1 MASSTGNN
9 DRAALLTQQAVN
21 LVDAGNLEEGA
32 RKIREAISLAP
43 DHPQVKAAFGKIQAD
58 NTIDVVLKL
67 CERFAEDN
75 DSKAGIEA
83 VSYITTRGSQIS
95 KSVAVQCL
103 QLLVKQQYVQD
114 KGVRDSLVADLLLY
128 SLGAREYLAKQLQ
141 GSVTRSFDEFYE
153 VGDGSATGLAAA
165 VLDPAAWSTEMLRDA
180 GEQDVFRLFM
190 AKLLESGNDH
200 NGRALKG
207 IARLLATDAAKLYTI
222 IDEDSF
228 DAMLASL
235 DDRLSLDIRSQ
246 ATLATAKYL
255 EVSKE
260 AGQEQLS
267 RFITTR
273 IGNHSSDD
281 LIVAFSAAA
290 AVFPLVPIMASSLFL
305 SEGFVPS
312 LVSLLEKETKSQKV
326 EQAAL
331 DMLSAACID
340 GGCREAICK
349 HCLRWLHLV
358 VNTGDNH
365 RRGQAAVILAKVKS
379 TNAFGKA
386 SQPGQESKN
395 DIADV
400 VPMFQAMLLD
410 GGDTDR
416 KNSIEGLAYA
426 SMQAKVKEEIA
437 INTGLLNRLT
447 HVQDISPLVGSRT
460 KKAERFPSGQDPM
473 TSSISF
479 GTLTILDNLTRYLP
493 QLSEQQ
499 KRMSELKAY
508 ANAAPG
514 TTHSDPLDDDDHV
527 SDRCKFVL
535 RAKVVPYMV
544 NLEKVHKPKGL
555 SPSSLAIMARILLS
569 LSRTPSSRGELV
581 QQGAVNLLRSIYE
594 TNSLERPGK
603 GLAAHALARIL
614 ISIDPQLVVKNR
626 TAKSTVEIVR
636 SLLRNPDADS
646 SDGPRD
652 LLPEFEGL
660 LALTNLASDPLL
672 DAGTQIVQSIF
683 DKIEELMLS
692 STPLLQR
699 AATELLCNLM
709 TCPSGLQKLADGSKA
724 ACRRLHIVLALA
736 DAEDVATRQAAAG
749 ALAMLTEWFEV
760 VVKAIL
766 DRERGVRILLTLCED
781 DDKGCV
787 HRGVV
792 CIQNMLTS
800 EGVVGKRAC
809 EDIRAL
815 NGIAILRRV
824 LVTRKGDKAIVE
836 SSIKA
841 LEVLT

>member
-1 MASSTGNN
+1 M
-9 DRAALLTQQAVN
+9 
-21 LVDAGNLEEGA
+21 
-32 RKIREAISLAP
+32 
-43 DHPQVKAAFGKIQAD
+43 KAAFGKIQAD

-67 CERFAEDN
+67 CERFIEYN
-75 DSKAGIEA
+75 DSKAGNEA

-103 QLLVKQQYVQD
+103 ELLIKRNVQHN
-114 KGVRDSLVADLLLY
+114 GVRDSLVAGLLSY
-128 SLGAREYLAKQLQ
+128 SFGAREHLAKQIQ
-141 GSVTRSFDEFYE
+141 VSVTKSFDVFYE
-153 VGDGSATGLAAA
+153 VGDGSATGLAAV
-165 VLDPAAWSTEMLRDA
+165 VLDPAAWSTEVLRDA
-180 GEQDVFRLFM
+180 GEKDVFRLFM
-190 AKLLESGNDH
+190 SKLLESGNDH
-200 NGRALKG
+200 NGRAMKG
-207 IARLLATDAAKLYTI
+207 IARLLATDAMKLYTI

-235 DDRLSLDIRSQ
+235 DNRLSLDTRSQ

-255 EVSKE
+255 EVSNE
-260 AGQEQLS
+260 VGQEQLS

-273 IGNHSSDD
+273 IEQHTSDD

-290 AVFPLVPIMASSLFL
+290 AVFPLVPTVASSLFL
-305 SEGFVPS
+305 SEGFIPS

-340 GGCREAICK
+340 RGCREAICK
-349 HCLRWLHLV
+349 HCLRWLHLI
-358 VNTGDNH
+358 VNTGSSH
-365 RRGQAAVILAKVKS
+365 RRGQAAVILAKVKI
-379 TNAFGKA
+379 TNAFGEA
-386 SQPGQESKN
+386 SQPGKESKN

-416 KNSIEGLAYA
+416 KNSIEGLAYT
-426 SMQAKVKEEIA
+426 STQAKVKEEIA
-437 INTGLLNRLT
+437 INSILLDKLT
-447 HVQDISPLVGSRT
+447 HVHDISPAVGSLST
-460 KKAERFPSGQDPM
+460 KAKRFPSGQDPITFSM
-473 TSSISF
+473 SF

-508 ANAAPG
+508 ANATPG
-514 TTHSDPLDDDDHV
+514 TTHLDPLDDDDHV
-527 SDRCKFVL
+527 SDRCESVL
-535 RAKVVPYMV
+535 RANVVPYMV
-544 NLEKVHKPKGL
+544 NLEKFHKPKGL

-569 LSRTPSSRGELV
+569 LSRTPRNRGELV
-581 QQGAVNLLRSIYE
+581 QQGAVTLLRSIYE
-594 TNSLERPGK
+594 TESLEREDK

-614 ISIDPQLVVKNR
+614 ISIDPQLVVKHR
-626 TAKSTVEIVR
+626 TVNSIVEMVL
-636 SLLRNPDADS
+636 SLFGNSEADS
-646 SDGPRD
+646 SEGPRD

-672 DAGTQIVQSIF
+672 DAGTQIVKSIF

-692 STPLLQR
+692 GNPLLQR

-724 ACRRLHIVLALA
+724 ASRRLHIVLALA

-766 DRERGVRILLTLCED
+766 ERERGVKILLTLCED

-792 CIQNMLTS
+792 CIQNMLAT

-809 EDIRAL
+809 EDIRTL
-815 NGIAILRRV
+815 NGAVILRRV
-824 LVTRKGDKAIVE
+824 LVTHKGDKAIVE
-836 SSIKA
+836 SSSKA